1 MSVRHTLVYLLL
13 GGAVGL
19 LLHREQE
26 RGTLAELDGRHRD
39 VLMRGPWQSGPPL
52 VPGRGAVV
60 FAGLDDKD
68 RADRV
73 FEGWPLT
80 PGDWQVVLQN
90 LKGYEPRQVVVP
102 MAMGVERGGAGLE
115 AAALALPRMTGAVA
129 VSAVAGGGGKGIPG
143 DLPVLRSEGAIELI
157 PECRR
162 IEGVVVPVA
171 VGTGEIDLGVKGE
184 RLAVSGPWCRVPLLA
199 RYGES
204 VVPTVLLRA
213 VLAWWDVPVENV
225 RVVPGEAIWCG
236 EKVRIPIDAAGFLEL
251 YLPFTEEPEVMN
263 ADTFALPREQVEAA
277 LPAGDP
283 QRRLLGSLGDRLVW
297 FGMNDAAS
305 AVLRLPDGRQVSSGA
320 LTARAVAAMQS
331 GRFLRPVGSR
341 VQWGAEGMALLAG
354 VWLLHRRWRW
364 VVPCWLVA
372 VVGWVGAGVWIYR
385 DRGEWQVCWAG
396 LGMLTVAAVLAF
408 LLPRRERVAG
418 RTGEAGVV
426 KDEKVVGAVE
436 EVVGEGEVGVEESE
450 VSGAVGAGNG
460 MERRRR
466 RRRRERGERKAG
478 VRVATRRR

>member
-1 MSVRHTLVYLLL
+1 MRVRHTLVYLLL

-26 RGTLAELDGRHRD
+26 RGTLAEIDVRHRE
-39 VLMRGPWQSGPPL
+39 VLMKGPWQSGPPL

-68 RADRV
+68 RGDRV

-90 LKGYEPRQVVVP
+90 LKGYEPKQVVVP
-102 MAMGVERGGAGLE
+102 MAMGTERAGAGLE

-129 VSAVAGGGGKGIPG
+129 VSAVAGGAGKGIPG
-143 DLPVLRSEGAIELI
+143 ELPVLRSEGAIEGI
-157 PECRR
+157 PEFRR

-184 RLAVSGPWCRVPLLA
+184 RLSVSGPWCRVPLLA
-199 RYGES
+199 RFGES
-204 VVPTVLLRA
+204 VVPTVALRA
-213 VLAWWDVPVENV
+213 VLGWWNVPVENV

-236 EKVRIPIDAAGFLEL
+236 EKLRIPIDEAGFLDL
-251 YLPFTEEPEVMN
+251 YLPFTEEPEVLN
-263 ADTFALPREQVEAA
+263 GETFALPREPVEAA

-283 QRRLLGSLGDRLVW
+283 QRRLLGSLGERLVW

-341 VQWGAEGMALLAG
+341 VQWGAEGLALLSG

-364 VVPCWLVA
+364 VVPCWVLMVTA
-372 VVGWVGAGVWIYR
+372 WVGAGVWIYR
-385 DRGEWQVCWAG
+385 ERGEWQVCWAG

-408 LLPRRERVAG
+408 LLPRRERVVAVAG
-418 RTGEAGVV
+418 QEGEAGVE
-426 KDEKVVGAVE
+426 KDEKVVGDGELVE
-436 EVVGEGEVGVEESE
+436 EESE
-450 VSGAVGAGNG
+450 VSWALSAGAG

-478 VRVATRRR
+478 ERVRTRRR